1 MNRKTALTI
10 AVALALGYWLA
21 SSPSSPIPAP
31 ARPTDRPVLRWVAKA
46 ARSALWFA
54 LLAEQ
59 PPAEPQPDH
68 QVARS
73 ARIGDDGYPIVDHAR
88 GW

>member
-1 MNRKTALTI
+1 MDRKTLI
-10 AVALALGYWLA
+10 AVAAALAVGYLLA
-21 SSPSSPIPAP
+21 GRPESPRPA
-31 ARPTDRPVLRWVAKA
+31 DRPVVRWIARVAKNL
-46 ARSALWFA
+46 LWVA
-54 LLAEQ
+54 LLAEN

-68 QVARS
+68 HVARA